1 MSGEQGAAGAMVAAV
16 VARLREVPGLSQ
28 VSDGVPLQA
37 GDAAAVVDAGPET
50 DWGFKG
56 GEGAELRFAVLVTC
70 GGEVPG
76 RARLL
81 GEKVR
86 AALAQLGLELDGW
99 QLVNLVKLRSR
110 VVRTAGP
117 KWTAVLE
124 YRARMVRT

>member
-1 MSGEQGAAGAMVAAV
+1 MVAAV

-56 GEGAELRFAVLVTC
+56 GEGAELRFAVLVSC

-86 AALAQLGLELDGW
+86 AALAQLGPELDGW

-124 YRARMVRT
+124 CRARMVRT

>member
-28 VSDGVPLQA
+28 VSDGIPIQA

-56 GEGAELRFAVLVTC
+56 GDGAELRFAVLITC

-86 AALAQLGLELDGW
+86 AALAELGPGLDGW
-99 QLVNLVKLRSR
+99 QLVNLTMLRTR
-110 VVRTAGP
+110 VVRAAGP
-117 KWTAVLE
+117 KWTAVTE